1 MSNQDVQVSPQ
12 AETKSVVDDEIC
24 AAIRAHAGDLP
35 QVKIV
40 YEPAIKALWL
50 VAKPEPKPVFTLPL
64 LTSLGKVQR
73 AVSDLW
79 GGENARHAP
88 VRYVVCRSEGPIFTL
103 GGDLDFYLD
112 CIATGDRAALE
123 EYAEV
128 SVFGAMWNASGGNG
142 SFITVAMA
150 HEKGVGGGIDAAR
163 SCQVMIAEEHTSFQY
178 PEVKFN
184 HFPITAVPVLAR
196 RMGRLEAERM
206 LMTGEEYSAE
216 EWFKRGGLEAVVPR
230 GNAEAWVRK
239 YCADTLSMHHAK
251 SALFSAFHRGLVT
264 YEDELRFC
272 AKMWVDCMLRMTP
285 MEVSKL
291 QRIAQMQEKMLSRMY
306 APAVA
311 A

>member
-1 MSNQDVQVSPQ
+1 MLNAGVTTSPLMDTDALAQVDV
-12 AETKSVVDDEIC
+12 C

-35 QVKIV
+35 QVNII

-50 VAKPEPKPVFTLPL
+50 IAKPEPKPVFTLPL

-79 GGENARHAP
+79 GGEKARHAP
-88 VRYVVCRSEGPIFTL
+88 VRYVICRSEGPIFTL

-112 CIATGDRAALE
+112 CIATGDRAALA
-123 EYAEV
+123 EYAEA

-150 HEKGVGGGIDAAR
+150 HAKGVGGGIDAAR
-163 SCQVMIAEEHTSFQY
+163 SCQVMVAEEHTTFQY

-184 HFPITAVPVLAR
+184 HFPITAVPVLSR

-206 LMTGEEYSAE
+206 LMTGDEYTAQAF
-216 EWFKRGGLEAVVPR
+216 FKVGGLEAVVPQ
-230 GNAEAWVRK
+230 GGAEAWVRK
-239 YCADTLSMHHAK
+239 YCADTLPMHHAR
-251 SALFSAFHRGLVT
+251 SALFAAFHRGLTT
-264 YEDELRFC
+264 YEDELRFS
-272 AKMWVDCMLRMTP
+272 ADMWVDCMLRMSP
-285 MEVSKL
+285 SEISKL
-291 QRIAQMQEKMLSRMY
+291 QRITMMQEKMLARMY
-306 APAVA
+306 APVA